1 MSQPDRIALRV
12 LQQRGTPPDGVTTVR
27 VDLAAFFESLAEVGR
42 DPALLLLT
50 IRALRQRSGAT
61 LRLDDLVWVMGARER
76 RIRAWLDRLA
86 AAGQLVYDVT
96 DGVIEIELPEPAPP
110 AWTDV
115 QPPHIPLRFELP
127 THWFIHVLPR
137 LGRATFTTY
146 LYLLRR
152 DGLTAPATLDL
163 ASLARDM
170 QLRTTVHARWHL
182 GRLRRHG
189 LVALDAKVETLVVMD
204 PPPLTAAARRWLRHL
219 RTTGLTPRRLA
230 FAVVLLLA
238 AVIIAIVLVRTASRG

>member
-1 MSQPDRIALRV
+1 MPQPDRIALRV

-27 VDLAAFFESLAEVGR
+27 VDLAAFFKSLAEVGR

-50 IRALRQRSGAT
+50 IRALRQRTGAT
-61 LRLDDLVWVMGARER
+61 LRLDDLLWVMGARGR

-86 AAGQLVYDVT
+86 AEGQLVYDVT
-96 DGVIEIELPEPAPP
+96 DGAIEIELPEPAPP
-110 AWTDV
+110 TWTDV

-152 DGLTAPATLDL
+152 DGLTAPATMDL
-163 ASLARDM
+163 ASLTRDTL
-170 QLRTTVHARWHL
+170 LRSPLHARWHL
-182 GRLRRHG
+182 WRLRRHG
-189 LVALDAKVETLVVMD
+189 LVALDRQAETLVVMD
-204 PPPLTAAARRWLRHL
+204 PPPLTPAARRSLRHL
-219 RTTGLTPRRLA
+219 RTTGLTPQRLVL
-230 FAVVLLLA
+230 AVVLVVATVVVAMVLA
-238 AVIIAIVLVRTASRG
+238 RTASGA

>member
-1 MSQPDRIALRV
+1 

-50 IRALRQRSGAT
+50 IRALRQRTGAT
-61 LRLDDLVWVMGARER
+61 LRLDDLVWIMGARSS

-86 AAGQLVYDVT
+86 AEGQLVYDVK
-96 DGVIEIELPEPAPP
+96 DDSIDIELPEPMPP
-110 AWTDV
+110 MWTDV

-163 ASLARDM
+163 ASLTRDTR
-170 QLRTTVHARWHL
+170 LRTTLHARWHL
-182 GRLRRHG
+182 WRLRRHG
-189 LVALDAKVETLVVMD
+189 LIALDGKTETLVVMD
-204 PPPLTAAARRWLRHL
+204 PPPLTPAARRWLRHL
-219 RTTGLTPRRLA
+219 RTTGLTPPRLMV
-230 FAVVLLLA
+230 AVLIVALALIVALLLA
-238 AVIIAIVLVRTASRG
+238 RALPHA

>member
-1 MSQPDRIALRV
+1 MPQPDRIALRV

-27 VDLAAFFESLAEVGR
+27 VDLAALFESLVEVGR

-61 LRLDDLVWVMGARER
+61 LRLDDLVWVMRARRR

-96 DGVIEIELPEPAPP
+96 EGVIEIELPEPMPP
-110 AWTDV
+110 TWADV

-152 DGLTAPATLDL
+152 DGLTAPATLDV
-163 ASLARDM
+163 ASLTRDTL
-170 QLRTTVHARWHL
+170 LRTRLHARWHL
-182 GRLRRHG
+182 WRLRRHG
-189 LVALDAKVETLVVMD
+189 LVALDAKAETLVVMD
-204 PPPLTAAARRWLRHL
+204 PPPLTPQGRRWLRHL
-219 RTTGLTPRRLA
+219 RTTGLTLRRLVLALA
-230 FAVVLLLA
+230 FVLATVIVTMLFVRA
-238 AVIIAIVLVRTASRG
+238 ASGA

>member
-1 MSQPDRIALRV
+1 M

-50 IRALRQRSGAT
+50 IRALRQRSGAP
-61 LRLDDLVWVMGARER
+61 LRLDDLVWIMGVESR
-76 RIRAWLDRLA
+76 RIRVWLDRLA
-86 AAGQLVYDVT
+86 AEGQLVYDVT
-96 DGVIEIELPEPAPP
+96 EGAIEIELPEPTPP
-110 AWTDV
+110 TWTDV

-152 DGLTAPATLDL
+152 DGLTAPATMDV
-163 ASLARDM
+163 ASLARDTL
-170 QLRTTVHARWHL
+170 LRTTVRARWHL
-182 GRLRRHG
+182 WRLRRHG
-189 LVALDAKVETLVVMD
+189 LVALDRKAETLVVLD
-204 PPPLTAAARRWLRHL
+204 PPPLTPAARRWLRHV
-219 RTTGLTPRRLA
+219 RTTGLTSQRLVL
-230 FAVVLLLA
+230 AVVLILA
-238 AVIIAIVLVRTASRG
+238 TVIVAVVLARTVSGA